1 MTANSRQQLRAGDQ
15 SLNIQVA
22 NVNVGLTYADVRDMV
37 IDLFKENF
45 PKLRKEAAAIAMERA
60 EEITDQFLNKLAE
73 THPEAISNARDPDMQ
88 MALLQVQR
96 EYARS
101 GDKELGE
108 LLVDMLVD
116 RSSQAGRSMRQL
128 VLNEALNAAPRLT
141 VAGINIL
148 SVIWLVRNV
157 RHGAGNLRELHD
169 ALRRNL
175 APFAGVQ
182 ASFTELRHLEYAGC
196 VSLGIAQ
203 HDIIETT
210 RFTYLGIFTNG
221 FSKYDPDVKGLPI
234 DILTPCLRNPRKRV
248 QLNALNQQMLDE
260 LVTQFDLEDRKQHL
274 ATLLSKGAMTLPE
287 VERELLKAIPEL
299 RPIVDTWRLSLM
311 KHADLTSVGTAI
323 GHANW
328 RRVTGGTQDIET
340 WLV

>member
-1 MTANSRQQLRAGDQ
+1 MNSKQQLRAGDQ
-15 SLNIQVA
+15 S
-22 NVNVGLTYADVRDMV
+22 VNVQIDTVHTGLTYTDVRNMV

-45 PKLRKEAAAIAMERA
+45 PKLREEAATIAMERA
-60 EEITDQFLNKLAE
+60 EEITDRFLGRLAE
-73 THPEAISNARDPDMQ
+73 VHPEAISNARDPDMQ

-96 EYARS
+96 EYART

-116 RSSQAGRSMRQL
+116 RTSQAGRSMRQL

-141 VAGINIL
+141 VAGIDIL
-148 SVIWLVRNV
+148 SIIWLVRNV
-157 RHGAGNLRELHD
+157 RHGARNLQELHD

-196 VSLGIAQ
+196 VSLGIEQ
-203 HDIIETT
+203 NDIIETT
-210 RFTYLGIFTNG
+210 RLMYLGIFTNG
-221 FSKYDPDVKGLPI
+221 FSKYDPDIKGLPI
-234 DILTPCLRNPRKRV
+234 DVLTPCLRNPKRRV
-248 QLNALNQQMLDE
+248 QLNMLNQQMLDE
-260 LVTQFDLEDRKQHL
+260 LVTQFGLEDHKQRL
-274 ATLLSKGAMTLPE
+274 RTLLNKGAMTLPE
-287 VERELLKAIPEL
+287 VEQELLEAIPEL
-299 RPIVDTWRLSLM
+299 RKIVDVWRSSLM